1 MATFYKGAGIG
12 THWHTHDSQ
21 EVGFEA
27 RSPTTVPTIEEM
39 ITHVARETANSP
51 YVSVTCSYAVAWH
64 YAVYSG
70 REIPSLSHPAYVYEI
85 EIDMPPSGEL
95 YVCDPVAEVSQML
108 LGSTGAGIQ
117 GEVPTYQHNGL
128 PSLLLGVV
136 DPEKRGHCLVGR
148 QPQPPGPGALSPPN
162 ITRPLRTF
170 VNVLR
175 DAEILVYR
183 HIPAVCVT
191 DRFDVVESGWNQD

>member
-12 THWHTHDSQ
+12 THWHINDSR

-27 RSPTTVPTIEEM
+27 RSPTTAPTIEEL
-39 ITHVARETANSP
+39 ITHVATGTANSP
-51 YVSVTCSYAVAWH
+51 YVSVTRSYAVAWH
-64 YAVYSG
+64 YAVYRG
-70 REIPSLSHPAYVYEI
+70 RAIPGLSHPAYVYEI

-95 YVCDPVAEVSQML
+95 YVYDPVTEVIQML
-108 LGSTGAGIQ
+108 FVSTGAGIQ

-136 DPEKRGHCLVGR
+136 DPENMGHFLVGR
-148 QPQPPGPGALSPPN
+148 QPQPPGPGAPCAPN
-162 ITRPLRTF
+162 ITPPLRTF

-175 DAEILVYR
+175 DAEILVYG

-191 DRFDVVESGWNQD
+191 HRFDVVESEWNQD